1 MVPLCCC
8 CYNYETV
15 GHNGMQIFN
24 FLVLSVIIDSHNV
37 VTSHINKT
45 NLPIVSLNVREL
57 KLN

>member
-1 MVPLCCC
+1 
-8 CYNYETV
+8 
-15 GHNGMQIFN
+15 MQIFN